1 MIKIDLNNKGNYK
14 GTAFHLACIR
24 GNIKIVQM
32 MIEKSDRHKIDLTEK
47 DQQGKTGYEIAEL
60 FKNTEVVNLIK
71 TKMPSLVVHA

>member
-1 MIKIDLNNKGNYK
+1 
-14 GTAFHLACIR
+14 
-24 GNIKIVQM
+24 M